1 MYKALDIANW
11 FLQYNDYLSN
21 CENED
26 TDLISNLKLQK
37 LLYYAQG
44 CYLAAYDKMLFDE
57 DIVAWRHGPVI
68 ESIYRHFKE
77 YGSKG
82 IDEFDAVTID
92 NDTSSLL
99 EDVYKVFGKYSAWG
113 LRQMTHEE
121 TPWQTTEINC
131 VIDPDVIKKYFKEN
145 YVTV

>member
-44 CYLAAYDKMLFDE
+44 CYLAVYDKKLFDE

-68 ESIYRHFKE
+68 ESIYRYFKE

-82 IDEFDAVTID
+82 IDEFDAVIID

-113 LRQMTHEE
+113 LRQMTHGE
-121 TPWQTTEINC
+121 TPWQSTEINC
-131 VIDPDVIKKYFKEN
+131 VIDPEVIKKYFKEN

>member
-1 MYKALDIANW
+1 MYKAIDIANW

-21 CENED
+21 YENED

-44 CYLAAYDKMLFDE
+44 CYLAVYDKKLFEE

-68 ESIYRHFKE
+68 ESIYRYFKE
-77 YGSKG
+77 YGSRG
-82 IDEFDAVTID
+82 IDKYDTVTID
-92 NDTSSLL
+92 SDTSSLL

-121 TPWQTTEINC
+121 TPWQSTMINN
-131 VIDPDVIKKYFKEN
+131 VIDIELIKDYFKEN

>member
-1 MYKALDIANW
+1 MYKAMDIANW

-21 CENED
+21 YENED

-44 CYLAAYDKMLFDE
+44 CYLAAYDKKLFDE

-68 ESIYRHFKE
+68 ESIYRYFKE

-82 IDEFDAVTID
+82 IDKYDTVTID
-92 NDTSSLL
+92 SDTSSLL

-121 TPWQTTEINC
+121 TPWKSTKIND
-131 VIDPDVIKKYFKEN
+131 VIDTDIIKDYFKEN